1 MSIHRSGF
9 INIIGKPNAGK
20 SSLMNALLGEKMCI
34 ISSKPQTTR
43 HRIFGIMND
52 DDYQAVFSDTPGYI
66 TSTSYKMQEAMN
78 KQVLTIFEDADVIF
92 MVHDVAGKDSIDKR
106 VMKRLAKMEVPIYL
120 ILNKIDLVR
129 EDFLESVEEEWK
141 EKFEWTK
148 IFKTSAL
155 NKLGVDELK
164 TAIIDALPE
173 GPAYYPKD
181 QLSDRPQRF
190 FVSEIIRE
198 NILDLYHQ
206 EIPYASEVIVTEYKE
221 KEKHGNPI
229 VHIYA
234 QIFVM
239 RKSQKMIMLGKG
251 GSAIKRL
258 GIESR
263 KDIEEYLGCQV
274 FLELFI
280 KIREKWR
287 DDDRTLKSFGYLQ

>member
-1 MSIHRSGF
+1 MSTHRSGF

-52 DDYQAVFSDTPGYI
+52 EGYQAVFSDTPGYI

-78 KQVLTIFEDADVIF
+78 KQVLTIFEDADVIL
-92 MVHDVAGKDSIDKR
+92 MVHDVAGTESIDKR
-106 VMKRLAKMEVPIYL
+106 VMKRLAKMEVPIFL
-120 ILNKIDLVR
+120 VLNKIDLVDKTR
-129 EDFLESVEEEWK
+129 LEEIEVEWK
-141 EKFEWTK
+141 EKFDWTK
-148 IFKTSAL
+148 IFRTSAL
-155 NKLGVDELK
+155 EKTGVESLK
-164 TAIIDALPE
+164 QEIIDALPE

-221 KEKHGNPI
+221 KEKNGKAI

-251 GSAIKRL
+251 GSAIKQL

-263 KDIEEYLGCQV
+263 KDIESYLGCQV
-274 FLELFI
+274 FLELYV